1 MALAAGIAGWCA
13 RRKYQSILQVFRKF
27 TPSDPLP
34 SLPASPDLFISL
46 RLPLPSLLASSFVN
60 ITLGRREHVANE
72 ILTTERTFVTAL
84 QVLTNVFM
92 IPMRYEERREEG
104 GGRREEGG
112 RGKVKR
118 GRGGSEDG
126 RDRKLILCRESGI
139 LNDDAVTSIFLGLD
153 TILIYNVKLLVLV
166 CSLFLCSSS
175 PFPFPFPFLSISL
188 SFPFPSSPYTPFLSL
203 LTR

>member
-34 SLPASPDLFISL
+34 SLPSSPYPFISL

-104 GGRREEGG
+104 G

-126 RDRKLILCRESGI
+126 RDRKLILSRESGV

-175 PFPFPFPFLSISL
+175 PFPFPFPFLS
-188 SFPFPSSPYTPFLSL
+188 FPFPFPFPHLLTSPFLSL